1 MKKRRFGKRLLT
13 GTLCIGMV
21 TSMLTTTAMAAPYD
35 DLTIAGVAAA
45 VHQNEANQENHLVA
59 PLASASILASAALEV
74 QAEAVTAGVSAEA
87 VSAALPVEEHPA
99 VVATEARMQEEAESP
114 YKDIAISQV
123 ENYVNIRT
131 EPNVEAEVVG
141 KIYNNSSAQ
150 ILDTVEMEDGEW
162 YKILSGSV
170 EGYIKAEFFVTGE
183 DAEAIAR
190 EVGYVTATI
199 NTETLRLRADADL
212 GSSTLSLLSQG
223 ENYEV
228 VSQEGDF
235 TQILVDND
243 LYGYVSNDYID
254 EKVEFAEAISIE
266 EERAKQEEEARK
278 QREAEEAA
286 ERLRQ
291 EQEAA
296 ARAEEAAAENSRSDS
311 GSSSSSSSSSS
322 NSGSSS
328 SSNDSQDSSDRS
340 DNSSND
346 NTADDS
352 YDNSDSSGNSGSDS
366 SSDDSSNSSSDD
378 SYNNSDSSDNS
389 SDSSSDDS
397 SSDSSDSSDD
407 SSNSSSDDSYDDSSD
422 DSGSGSESSSSLRD
436 AIVSYAESFAGNLA
450 YVWGGTSLTTGAD
463 CSGFV
468 QAIFRTYGIS
478 LPRTSDEQG
487 YSGTAVSSSDMRPGD
502 IVYYGGH
509 IAIYIGDGLVVHAS
523 SAKTGVKISS
533 WNYRTVLGIRNVI
546 GD

>member
-74 QAEAVTAGVSAEA
+74 QAEAVTAGVSADA

-228 VSQEGDF
+228 VSQDGNF

-296 ARAEEAAAENSRSDS
+296 ARAEDAAAENSRSDS

-366 SSDDSSNSSSDD
+366 
-378 SYNNSDSSDNS
+378 
-389 SDSSSDDS
+389 
-397 SSDSSDSSDD
+397 SSDD

>member
-1 MKKRRFGKRLLT
+1 M
-13 GTLCIGMV
+13 
-21 TSMLTTTAMAAPYD
+21 TTQRMILMIIPILRATA
-35 DLTIAGVAAA
+35 
-45 VHQNEANQENHLVA
+45 
-59 PLASASILASAALEV
+59 EV
-74 QAEAVTAGVSAEA
+74 IVLPMTAVTA
-87 VSAALPVEEHPA
+87 
-99 VVATEARMQEEAESP
+99 
-114 YKDIAISQV
+114 
-123 ENYVNIRT
+123 
-131 EPNVEAEVVG
+131 
-141 KIYNNSSAQ
+141 
-150 ILDTVEMEDGEW
+150 
-162 YKILSGSV
+162 
-170 EGYIKAEFFVTGE
+170 
-183 DAEAIAR
+183 
-190 EVGYVTATI
+190 
-199 NTETLRLRADADL
+199 
-212 GSSTLSLLSQG
+212 
-223 ENYEV
+223 
-228 VSQEGDF
+228 
-235 TQILVDND
+235 
-243 LYGYVSNDYID
+243 
-254 EKVEFAEAISIE
+254 
-266 EERAKQEEEARK
+266 
-278 QREAEEAA
+278 
-286 ERLRQ
+286 
-291 EQEAA
+291 
-296 ARAEEAAAENSRSDS
+296 
-311 GSSSSSSSSSS
+311 
-322 NSGSSS
+322 
-328 SSNDSQDSSDRS
+328 
-340 DNSSND
+340 
-346 NTADDS
+346 
-352 YDNSDSSGNSGSDS
+352 
-366 SSDDSSNSSSDD
+366 SSDD

>member
-74 QAEAVTAGVSAEA
+74 QAEAVTAGVSADA

-99 VVATEARMQEEAESP
+99 VIAAEARMQEEAESP

-228 VSQEGDF
+228 VSQEGNF

-296 ARAEEAAAENSRSDS
+296 ARAEEAAAESSRSDS

-352 YDNSDSSGNSGSDS
+352 YDNSDSSDNSGSDS
-366 SSDDSSNSSSDD
+366 SSDDSSNNSSDD
-378 SYNNSDSSDNS
+378 SYDNSDSSDNS

-487 YSGTAVSSSDMRPGD
+487 YSGTAVSSSNMRPGD

>member
-74 QAEAVTAGVSAEA
+74 QAEAVTAGVSADA

-378 SYNNSDSSDNS
+378 S
-389 SDSSSDDS
+389 

-422 DSGSGSESSSSLRD
+422 DSGNGSESSSSLRD

>member
-74 QAEAVTAGVSAEA
+74 QAEAVTAGVSADA

-99 VVATEARMQEEAESP
+99 VVATEARMQEETESP

-340 DNSSND
+340 DNSNND